1 MNNTFKLNKKRK
13 TVYESYNINISNKKR
28 YMCND
33 NKMDNDNNDMNEK
46 KYFKN
51 SSSIKNRGN
60 YNKNDDK
67 SYDMYERRSM
77 IDREENASSNNYKNK
92 YKNKNNNSSSNFK
105 NDDMHK
111 NNINHMDSRKNTYYY
126 HKGNLDGRK
135 EHLGNKSYETKNN
148 NDNSYNIKKYNY
160 NIAKNKYNNS
170 DRHNIDNKLYKFFD
184 DKSEKKNNNTHT
196 YGNKNNNEFN
206 TFNDNKQNNLS
217 YQSNNITQVVHPTY
231 NNNSNDDD
239 GGGIKNRKDIS
250 LSTYGYNNIN
260 NNNLLNDNTSYIN
273 QYNNNNNNNNNKNN
287 NNDGGNRFVNN
298 RQHNNNFNYN
308 YKNVKAYKDKY
319 KNGDSFKSSVYN
331 AEQRDNRDNNYYQEG
346 HKHNVRHNIKADTS
360 NNFNG
365 HKNFGSFRN
374 KQQMK
379 DKKKFFK
386 NNERGTSI
394 NRHSMH
400 NNNINNNNINSSS
413 NYNYNYNCDYNNYY
427 DGEEERNNK
436 SQNRGDRNSDEIF
449 EKDSVISLYDS
460 NDNSNMIEKMDY
472 KNEEKDKNKIKILL
486 TEDNMNNAQ
495 SNIEKLSIYKSR
507 NEIIEMIEKNDV
519 TFING
524 ETGSGKSTCVP
535 KFLLEENIL
544 ENKKINIIVTE
555 PRRIACIALSKIL
568 CELTNEQLGEKIG
581 YRISGES
588 LYDNEKTVITYI
600 TIGYLFKL
608 FLHHKNMYK
617 KFTHVIIDEI
627 HDRSILLDIV
637 LLFIKLYL
645 HNKQKDEQMFK
656 LIIMS
661 ATMQSNL
668 FYSYFEHPN
677 IKMGSIFIGTKIYSI
692 DTFYIEDI
700 INYTRYGTRKI
711 YSDNKICDDNKIGGD
726 DKIFGD
732 DKICG
737 DGNNNYVKESV
748 IEFILRKKNCN
759 KINLSR
765 NSEMLLY
772 KIKSEYDKNI
782 HMFNNNNNNKHCN
795 DKNKD
800 LDVDEIIPANVF
812 SNISNLCLELV
823 YNLCLKGDSVIIFLS
838 GMQDIT
844 DMYHQLSMIINNG
857 MGNPSNNNVEN
868 MNNMNNMNS
877 EDNMNN
883 MNNMDSMNNMD
894 NSFMYHRKDVRI
906 HIHMLHS
913 CLYDNTIHKIKHN
926 DTDINIFLS
935 SNIAESS
942 ITIPNVRLVIDFCI
956 QKNIEYN
963 DKKKAHILVKKWINK
978 SSMEQRKGR
987 CGRTCHGICIRM
999 ISKNFLNLLRDHKIS
1014 EIYTHSL
1021 HLLYLYILKSMPVL
1035 NSLINKR
1042 NETLGCQNRNV
1053 DNLNDVKV
1061 QNKLISN
1068 YETSEKNISHVENK
1082 KLSIYD
1088 VLSMIIEKPSRQKI
1102 KSTRYELEKVKAVIK
1117 IKDKLF
1123 ISIIGQIMIRFNL
1136 SINLC
1141 RLLLYGVLLDVTFDT
1156 IIIISILNTND
1167 IFPNINLYSSKNI
1180 YSYAV
1185 SLEVSS
1191 KQKSYFDGNTY
1202 SEPIMLR
1209 NVFLEWLCV
1218 FLLYVQGLKK
1228 ENKFNRKELK
1238 TYYMNTCSIMNKRN
1252 HINAK
1257 KLLCVINSVH
1267 NLCKK
1272 ILKILN
1278 KNSNAY
1284 ESCLYLLYLLRG
1296 ASDINYN
1303 NANTNINDTT
1313 KVIINNVVTMGD
1325 THMDEINGMNV
1336 FNIVTKYCL
1345 FDYSNQNLYLKFLF
1359 SLSFT
1364 PLFIHGS
1371 PNLPLR
1377 DLNEGKKKSKKLMT
1391 VLNFMIDN
1399 KLDVKN
1405 CIYFSGIYIPDI
1417 NILKRAIC
1425 IMCPYL
1431 SFDIY
1436 VSKNIYYVYF
1446 HNNNNNRNVDDF
1458 SFYNKSICDRTDID
1472 MTVNAYINLTQQ
1484 GHDTNGITSLGLP
1497 PLMNN
1502 INMYG
1507 SNNNI
1512 NMYGNNYINMYCP
1525 YNGMISYNNNNVMN
1539 SQNNYM
1545 MKMIMSNYYSESF
1558 LNLTSGKN
1566 YPDIIEKIKSKLL
1579 YKYNNNVEKCIFNNL
1594 YNNILNLIQP
1604 VNAIVPVYSNKY
1616 DEINNASICTNFI
1629 NMFSNGKWTFS
1640 IPLFNPNKRKCEISE
1655 YFNHKYEL
1663 KKPKHLF
1670 LAKWTFLN
1678 TDNYKIK
1685 KNKKQTENLI
1695 DTNNGLTINDNNN
1708 NNNNNINNKNINKDN
1723 INDYSL
1729 NDQEDEPY
1737 KRGYY
1742 YDDNDDN
1749 DDNDNDNDDNDD
1761 NDNCDNDNC
1770 DDNYLSNSKIDS
1782 DNNTHKNNHDE
1793 YDGNDSSSICSD
1805 QNKKSK
1811 QKKMKCNL
1819 NFRSVL
1825 GFLSIC
1831 PFNFDIQR
1839 NIYDKQ
1845 TTDIF
1850 AVCSSI
1856 DYSYTNDTYTWV
1868 NYVTVL
1874 PNKYFLTFFLSSIPY
1889 HDNVIIQTRT
1899 NLYNSDILS
1908 IKIFD
1913 SKEIILKNMKKIKH
1927 KNKTNTTNYYDTD
1940 STINNPNITKHD
1952 LLRINYFR
1960 YTISKLLLSLT
1971 LSFNRQEIEQNMQ
1984 DLKVSDKSKR
1994 KSVMLDKV
2002 KPNNYNSVDGCEK
2015 NVNGIN
2021 SDVNNNHNDVNNNH
2035 NDVNG
2040 NHNDVNGINSNVN
2053 SNNSE
2058 GNQKDNCDDEEE
2070 EYFSDEDIMSDIE
2083 ENNILKEN
2091 LYLKQ
2096 IVINMIEENNMDYIN
2111 YNKYNMDNIDM
2122 DEHFNLQYLYEDENF
2137 INLNEKWN
2145 NNKGEILMST
2155 YDYLYNTLKNE
2166 NDYNQYNNN
2175 YNNNN
2180 YYNNSNSSFMVKNI
2194 KEKALNSLEAVK
2206 NSYLNNNFSIQVQN
2220 TMNAYERTNSEDFI
2234 FFQPINISPIK
2245 EANYKLRSMYY
2256 NEVAPTT
2263 DKFRRTNRQI

>member
-1 MNNTFKLNKKRK
+1 MNNTFKINKKRR
-13 TVYESYNINISNKKR
+13 TVYESYNIINIANKKR

-33 NKMDNDNNDMNEK
+33 NKMDNDNNIINEK
-46 KYFKN
+46 KYFNN
-51 SSSIKNRGN
+51 SSSIKNTGN
-60 YNKNDDK
+60 NYKNDNIDK
-67 SYDMYERRSM
+67 SYDMCERRSM
-77 IDREENASSNNYKNK
+77 MDRDEKIYNNNYKNK
-92 YKNKNNNSSSNFK
+92 NRNNYS
-105 NDDMHK
+105 
-111 NNINHMDSRKNTYYY
+111 NNINHMDNRRNTY
-126 HKGNLDGRK
+126 KGDLDGRK
-135 EHLGNKSYETKNN
+135 QYLSNKHYESKNDNENSYNLKKYNFNIPPIKYNNNNNN
-148 NDNSYNIKKYNY
+148 ND
-160 NIAKNKYNNS
+160 
-170 DRHNIDNKLYKFFD
+170 RQNIDNNIYKFYD
-184 DKSEKKNNNTHT
+184 DKNEKKSNKTHS
-196 YGNKNNNEFN
+196 YGNNFNNEFN
-206 TFNDNKQNNLS
+206 TFNDPKQN
-217 YQSNNITQVVHPTY
+217 YMSNESHNMTQDGHPIY
-231 NNNSNDDD
+231 NHNNNNND
-239 GGGIKNRKDIS
+239 GRIKNRKDIS
-250 LSTYGYNNIN
+250 LSSYGYNKISND
-260 NNNLLNDNTSYIN
+260 NLSKENTSYIN
-273 QYNNNNNNNNNKNN
+273 QYNNS
-287 NNDGGNRFVNN
+287 GGANRHVINA
-298 RQHNNNFNYN
+298 QHNNNQHNNNQHNNNSNYHN
-308 YKNVKAYKDKY
+308 YKNAKPYQDKY
-319 KNGDSFKSSVYN
+319 KNGDSFKFSAYN
-331 AEQRDNRDNNYYQEG
+331 AEQHDNMDKNYYQDI
-346 HKHNVRHNIKADTS
+346 HKNNMKHSTKGDTAIS
-360 NNFNG
+360 FNG
-365 HKNFGSFRN
+365 QKMFGSFKN
-374 KQQMK
+374 KQMK
-379 DKKKFFK
+379 EKRKFFK
-386 NNERGTSI
+386 NKERGSSI
-394 NRHSMH
+394 NRPGMH
-400 NNNINNNNINSSS
+400 NNNNNNNNNN
-413 NYNYNYNCDYNNYY
+413 NYNNNNYY
-427 DGEEERNNK
+427 YNNHYCDDAERRNNK
-436 SQNRGDRNSDEIF
+436 NENWCEINSNELY
-449 EKDSVISLYDS
+449 EKDGDMPIYNANENCNLKK
-460 NDNSNMIEKMDY
+460 MIY
-472 KNEEKDKNKIKILL
+472 KNDKKEKEKIKILL
-486 TEDNMNNAQ
+486 TEDNVNNVQ

-535 KFLLEENIL
+535 KFLLEENIR

-568 CELTNEQLGEKIG
+568 SELTNEKLGQKIG

-588 LYDNEKTVITYI
+588 LYDSEKTVITYI

-677 IKMGSIFIGTKIYSI
+677 IKMGSIFIGTKIFSI

-700 INYTRYGTRKI
+700 INYTRYGSRNIHDEKI
-711 YSDNKICDDNKIGGD
+711 NDEKINDEKINDEKINDEKINDEKINDDNKMND
-726 DKIFGD
+726 DNK
-732 DKICG
+732 KSC
-737 DGNNNYVKESV
+737 DGNNNFVKESV
-748 IEFILRKKNCN
+748 IDFILRRKNCN
-759 KINLSR
+759 KINLSK

-782 HMFNNNNNNKHCN
+782 HMFNNNNNKYCN

-844 DMYHQLSMIINNG
+844 DMYHQLSMIINNN
-857 MGNPSNNNVEN
+857 MDNPSNSNININNGNDANDV
-868 MNNMNNMNS
+868 NNMNNIH
-877 EDNMNN
+877 NMHN
-883 MNNMDSMNNMD
+883 MHNMHNIANQLT
-894 NSFMYHRKDVRI
+894 YHRTDIKI

-913 CLYDNTIHKIKHN
+913 CLYDNTIHKLKHN

-1021 HLLYLYILKSMPVL
+1021 HLLYLYILKSMSVL
-1035 NSLINKR
+1035 NGLINKR
-1042 NETLGCQNRNV
+1042 NEVVHCDNTNV
-1053 DNLNDVKV
+1053 YNVKEV
-1061 QNKLISN
+1061 KDQ
-1068 YETSEKNISHVENK
+1068 KNGICKNEISHSHAENK
-1082 KLSIYD
+1082 KLTIYD
-1088 VLSMIIEKPSRQKI
+1088 VLSMIIEKPSKEKI

-1117 IKDKLF
+1117 IKDKLV

-1156 IIIISILNTND
+1156 IILIGILNTND

-1185 SLEVSS
+1185 SLEICS
-1191 KQKSYFDGNTY
+1191 KQKAYFDGNTY

-1218 FLLYVQGLKK
+1218 YLLYVQGLKK
-1228 ENKFNRKELK
+1228 ENKFHRKELK

-1252 HINAK
+1252 HVNSK
-1257 KLLCVINSVH
+1257 KLLCVINSVD

-1272 ILKILN
+1272 MLKMLN

-1284 ESCLYLLYLLRG
+1284 KSCVYLLYLLRG
-1296 ASDINYN
+1296 GSDINYN
-1303 NANTNINDTT
+1303 MGNNSNNNNDNSGE
-1313 KVIINNVVTMGD
+1313 IINADGITPNN
-1325 THMDEINGMNV
+1325 THMNEINGMNV
-1336 FNIVTKYCL
+1336 FNVVTKYCL
-1345 FDYSNQNLYLKFLF
+1345 FDYSNQNIYLKFLF

-1377 DLNEGKKKSKKLMT
+1377 DLNEGKKKSKKLMN

-1405 CIYFSGIYIPDI
+1405 CIYFSGVYIPDI

-1446 HNNNNNRNVDDF
+1446 HNNNYHNNYHNNILKGDDF
-1458 SFYNKSICDRTDID
+1458 SYYNKTICDKGDAD
-1472 MTVNAYINLTQQ
+1472 MSVNSYLNLTQE
-1484 GHDTNGITSLGLP
+1484 GHDTDGITSFGVS

-1502 INMYG
+1502 N
-1507 SNNNI
+1507 
-1512 NMYGNNYINMYCP
+1512 NMYGNNYIHNNVYYPC
-1525 YNGMISYNNNNVMN
+1525 NGINNYYNNNVVN

-1566 YPDIIEKIKSKLL
+1566 YPDIIEKIRNKLL
-1579 YKYNNNVEKCIFNNL
+1579 YKYNNNVEKSIFHNF

-1616 DEINNASICTNFI
+1616 DEINNASICTNII
-1629 NMFSNGKWTFS
+1629 NMFSNGKWIFTM
-1640 IPLFNPNKRKCEISE
+1640 PLFNPNKRKCEVSE

-1670 LAKWTFLN
+1670 LVKWMFLN

-1685 KNKKQTENLI
+1685 KNKQKEHVM
-1695 DTNNGLTINDNNN
+1695 DTNNALVNNN
-1708 NNNNNINNKNINKDN
+1708 SLGKNVSKNDIHRDN

-1729 NDQEDEPY
+1729 NHQEDQQY
-1737 KRGYY
+1737 NKGYY
-1742 YDDNDDN
+1742 YDDYDDYDDDDNNEDNNNNNDDN
-1749 DDNDNDNDDNDD
+1749 NNNNNDDD
-1761 NDNCDNDNC
+1761 
-1770 DDNYLSNSKIDS
+1770 YLCNVKVES
-1782 DNNTHKNNHDE
+1782 DNNNTHQNNPDGYE
-1793 YDGNDSSSICSD
+1793 GNDSSSMCSD
-1805 QNKKSK
+1805 NNKKSK

-1825 GFLSIC
+1825 GFLSMC
-1831 PFNFDIQR
+1831 PFNFDTKR
-1839 NIYDKQ
+1839 NIYDNQ
-1845 TTDIF
+1845 TADIY

-1899 NLYNSDILS
+1899 NLYTSDILS

-1913 SKEIILKNMKKIKH
+1913 SKEIILKNMKKMKH
-1927 KNKTNTTNYYDTD
+1927 KNKTNTTNYYDTN

-1952 LLRINYFR
+1952 LLRVNYLR
-1960 YTISKLLLSLT
+1960 YVMSKLLLSLT
-1971 LSFNRQEIEQNMQ
+1971 LSFNRQEIEQNTQ
-1984 DLKVSDKSKR
+1984 PLKLSEKSKR
-1994 KSVMLDKV
+1994 KSVIINKDG
-2002 KPNNYNSVDGCEK
+2002 PNNDNRVDANDK
-2015 NVNGIN
+2015 NVNG
-2021 SDVNNNHNDVNNNH
+2021 NDK
-2035 NDVNG
+2035 
-2040 NHNDVNGINSNVN
+2040 NVN
-2053 SNNSE
+2053 SQDNE
-2058 GNQKDNCDDEEE
+2058 GNQKDHFDDEDE

-2111 YNKYNMDNIDM
+2111 YNKYSMDNMDI
-2122 DEHFNLQYLYEDENF
+2122 DEHFNLQYLYEDEHF
-2137 INLNEKWN
+2137 INLNEKWY
-2145 NNKGEILMST
+2145 NNKGEILMNT
-2155 YDYLYNTLKNE
+2155 YDYLYNSLKNE

-2175 YNNNN
+2175 NNNN
-2180 YYNNSNSSFMVKNI
+2180 NNNNSSYMVKNI

-2206 NSYLNNNFSIQVQN
+2206 SSYLNNNFSVQVQN
-2220 TMNAYERTNSEDFI
+2220 TMNAYERTNSEDFL

-2256 NEVAPTT
+2256 NEVAPTL
-2263 DKFRRTNRQI
+2263 DKFRRTNRQV